1 MRVVCAWEGGSPLNQ
16 QAAWP
21 KIFPSLRGQGSGE
34 WQSRGICRKSR
45 GNSEVQTP
53 KARKSFPIGY
63 KAIKPRAGSASAP
76 STGPGVVAVP
86 LVHISWGSG
95 VDFIQKDRILGPPP
109 KKRGNQKKQSHF
121 LILGPHPIFWA
132 PNGFW
137 GPQIDPTPP
146 IKCKTLQIWPTL
158 KWFFRFFVIFF
169 IFL

>member
-86 LVHISWGSG
+86 LVHISGGWGALWWIYCQKRVLLAPSLEKKFGSG
-95 VDFIQKDRILGPPP
+95 RGPYKIGRQFARTLFERVEWVGGTAES
-109 KKRGNQKKQSHF
+109 KKLSDDKN
-121 LILGPHPIFWA
+121 
-132 PNGFW
+132 
-137 GPQIDPTPP
+137 
-146 IKCKTLQIWPTL
+146 
-158 KWFFRFFVIFF
+158 V
-169 IFL
+169 

>member
-45 GNSEVQTP
+45 GNSEVHP
-53 KARKSFPIGY
+53 EARKSFPIGY

-109 KKRGNQKKQSHF
+109 KKRGNQKKQSPF
-121 LILGPHPIFWA
+121 LILPPPLFFWA
-132 PNGFW
+132 PTQFF
-137 GPQIDPTPP
+137 GPPMAFGAL
-146 IKCKTLQIWPTL
+146 KSIWPPL
-158 KWFFRFFVIFF
+158 KWFFRLFC
-169 IFL
+169 